1 MTTLAKRSQPKANP
15 PTSNKIKVPISTALR
30 PKERYSIGG
39 GGGRGHRGWALRET
53 AASPAQLYHR
63 GLCMGPAHKP
73 VVPVGSCQFSVCW
86 AGQIRHH
93 PYPQNNTAKTSTTPL
108 TAAFLLVLLVLLQ
121 RNILSSFIL
130 KTTV

>member
-1 MTTLAKRSQPKANP
+1 MTTLAKRSQPKANL
-15 PTSNKIKVPISTALR
+15 PTSNKIKAPISTALR
-30 PKERYSIGG
+30 PKERYGVGG
-39 GGGRGHRGWALRET
+39 GGHRGWALRET
-53 AASPAQLYHR
+53 AAPPAQLYQR
-63 GLCMGPAHKP
+63 DLCTGPAQKP

-86 AGQIRHH
+86 AGQIRRH
-93 PYPQNNTAKTSTTPL
+93 PYPQNNTIKTSTTPP